1 MEAKQIKEMNDLNRD
16 IWGMIV
22 KAQKTKNWALLEINL
37 KRLYSLQK
45 KYINIINLMD
55 YEVKGTTLML
65 QDEIRIRSQFEKQW
79 FIDLAERNGN
89 YQKMKENIDKYFK
102 DEEAL

>member
-1 MEAKQIKEMNDLNRD
+1 MQAEDLHKMNDLNRD

-22 KAQKTKNWALLEINL
+22 QAQQTKNWALMEVNL

-45 KYINIINLMD
+45 KYINLINIMD

-65 QDEIRIRSQFEKQW
+65 QDEIRVRNKFEKQW
-79 FIDLAERNGN
+79 FKDVATRSGR
-89 YQKMKENIDKYFK
+89 YQEMKENIDKHFPT
-102 DEEAL
+102 

>member
-1 MEAKQIKEMNDLNRD
+1 MEAKDIQKMNELNRD

-22 KAQKTKNWALLEINL
+22 QAQQTKNWALIEVNL

-45 KYINIINLMD
+45 KYINLINIMD

-65 QDEIRIRSQFEKQW
+65 QDEMRIRNQFEKQW
-79 FIDLAERNGN
+79 FKDVAERNN
-89 YQKMKENIDKYFK
+89 AYQEMKENIDKHFA
-102 DEEAL
+102 E

>member
-1 MEAKQIKEMNDLNRD
+1 METKDIQKMNDLNRD

-22 KAQKTKNWALLEINL
+22 QAQRTKNWALIEVNL

-45 KYINIINLMD
+45 KYINLINIMD

-65 QDEIRIRSQFEKQW
+65 KDEIRVRNQFEKQW
-79 FIDLAERNGN
+79 FKDVAERNN
-89 YQKMKENIDKYFK
+89 AYQEMKENIDKHF
-102 DEEAL
+102 DE

>member
-22 KAQKTKNWALLEINL
+22 QAQKTKNWALIEVNL

-45 KYINIINLMD
+45 KYINLINIMD

-65 QDEIRIRSQFEKQW
+65 QDEIRVRSQFEKQW
-79 FIDLAERNGN
+79 FKDVAERNGH
-89 YQKMKENIDKYFK
+89 YKAMKENIDKYFK
-102 DEEAL
+102 DEEAI

>member
-1 MEAKQIKEMNDLNRD
+1 METKDIQKMNELNRD

-22 KAQKTKNWALLEINL
+22 QAQKTKNWALIEVNL

-45 KYINIINLMD
+45 KYINLINIMD

-65 QDEIRIRSQFEKQW
+65 QDEIRVRNQFEKQW
-79 FIDLAERNGN
+79 FKDVAERNHV
-89 YQKMKENIDKYFK
+89 YQEMKENIDKHFA
-102 DEEAL
+102 E

>member
-1 MEAKQIKEMNDLNRD
+1 METKQIQEMNDLNRD

-22 KAQKTKNWALLEINL
+22 QAQKTKNWALIEINL

-55 YEVKGTTLML
+55 YDIKGTTLAWKE
-65 QDEIRIRSQFEKQW
+65 EIRVRNKFEKQW
-79 FIDLAERNGN
+79 FRDVAERNGH
-89 YQKMKENIDKYFK
+89 YKAMKENIDKYFK
-102 DEEAL
+102 DEEIG

>member
-1 MEAKQIKEMNDLNRD
+1 MKSEDIKKMNDLNRD

-22 KAQKTKNWALLEINL
+22 QAQRTKNWALIEVNL

-45 KYINIINLMD
+45 KYINLINIMD

-65 QDEIRIRSQFEKQW
+65 QDEIRVRNQFEKQW
-79 FIDLAERNGN
+79 FKDVAERNN
-89 YQKMKENIDKYFK
+89 AYQEMKENIDKHFA
-102 DEEAL
+102 E

>member
-1 MEAKQIKEMNDLNRD
+1 METKDIQKMNELNRD

-22 KAQKTKNWALLEINL
+22 QAQRTKNWALIEVNL

-45 KYINIINLMD
+45 KYINLINIMD

-65 QDEIRIRSQFEKQW
+65 QDEIRVRNQFEKQW
-79 FIDLAERNGN
+79 FKDVAERNN
-89 YQKMKENIDKYFK
+89 AYQEMKENIDKHFA
-102 DEEAL
+102 E

>member
-1 MEAKQIKEMNDLNRD
+1 MEAKDIQKMNELNRD

-22 KAQKTKNWALLEINL
+22 QAQRTKNWALIEVNL

-45 KYINIINLMD
+45 KYINLINIMD

-65 QDEIRIRSQFEKQW
+65 KDEIRVRNQFEKQW
-79 FIDLAERNGN
+79 FRDVAERNN
-89 YQKMKENIDKYFK
+89 AYQEMKENIDKHFA
-102 DEEAL
+102 E

>member
-1 MEAKQIKEMNDLNRD
+1 MEAKDIQKMNDLNRD

-22 KAQKTKNWALLEINL
+22 QAQRTKNWALIEVNL

-45 KYINIINLMD
+45 KYINLINIMD

-65 QDEIRIRSQFEKQW
+65 KDEIRVRNQFEKQW
-79 FIDLAERNGN
+79 FRDVAERNN
-89 YQKMKENIDKYFK
+89 AYQDMKENIDKHFA
-102 DEEAL
+102 E

>member
-1 MEAKQIKEMNDLNRD
+1 MESKDIQKMNDLNRD

-22 KAQKTKNWALLEINL
+22 QAQRTKNWALIEVNL

-45 KYINIINLMD
+45 KYINLINIMD

-65 QDEIRIRSQFEKQW
+65 QDEIRVRNQFEKQW
-79 FIDLAERNGN
+79 FKDVAERNN
-89 YQKMKENIDKYFK
+89 AYQEMKENIDKHFA
-102 DEEAL
+102 E

>member
-1 MEAKQIKEMNDLNRD
+1 MESKDIQKMNDLNRD

-22 KAQKTKNWALLEINL
+22 QAQRTKNWALIEVNL

-45 KYINIINLMD
+45 KYINLINIMD

-65 QDEIRIRSQFEKQW
+65 KDEIRVRNQFEKQW
-79 FIDLAERNGN
+79 FRDVAERNN
-89 YQKMKENIDKYFK
+89 AYQEMKDNIDKHFA
-102 DEEAL
+102 E

>member
-1 MEAKQIKEMNDLNRD
+1 MESKDIKKMNDLNRD

-22 KAQKTKNWALLEINL
+22 QAQRTKNWALIEVNL

-45 KYINIINLMD
+45 KYINLINIMD

-65 QDEIRIRSQFEKQW
+65 KDEIRVRNQFEKQW
-79 FIDLAERNGN
+79 FRDVAERNN
-89 YQKMKENIDKYFK
+89 AYQEMKENIDKHFA
-102 DEEAL
+102 E

>member
-1 MEAKQIKEMNDLNRD
+1 MESKDIQKMNDLNRD

-22 KAQKTKNWALLEINL
+22 QAQKTKNWALIEVNL

-45 KYINIINLMD
+45 KYINLINIMD

-65 QDEIRIRSQFEKQW
+65 KDEIRVRNQFEKQW
-79 FIDLAERNGN
+79 FRDVAERNN
-89 YQKMKENIDKYFK
+89 AYQEMKDNIDKHFA
-102 DEEAL
+102 E

>member
-1 MEAKQIKEMNDLNRD
+1 MESKDIQKMNELNRD

-22 KAQKTKNWALLEINL
+22 QAQKTKNWALIEVNL

-45 KYINIINLMD
+45 KYINLINIMD

-65 QDEIRIRSQFEKQW
+65 KDEIRVRNQFEKQW
-79 FIDLAERNGN
+79 FRDVAERNN
-89 YQKMKENIDKYFK
+89 AYQEMKENIDKHFA
-102 DEEAL
+102 E

>member
-1 MEAKQIKEMNDLNRD
+1 METKDIQKMNDLNRD

-22 KAQKTKNWALLEINL
+22 QAQQTKNWALMEVNL

-45 KYINIINLMD
+45 KYINLINIMD

-65 QDEIRIRSQFEKQW
+65 KDEIRVRNQFEKQW
-79 FIDLAERNGN
+79 FRDVAERNN
-89 YQKMKENIDKYFK
+89 AYQDMKENIDKYFA
-102 DEEAL
+102 E

>member
-1 MEAKQIKEMNDLNRD
+1 MEAKDIQKMNDLNRD

-22 KAQKTKNWALLEINL
+22 QAQRTKNWALIEVNL

-45 KYINIINLMD
+45 KYINLINIMD

-65 QDEIRIRSQFEKQW
+65 QDEIRVRNQFEKQW
-79 FIDLAERNGN
+79 FKDVAERNN
-89 YQKMKENIDKYFK
+89 AYQEMKENIDKHFA
-102 DEEAL
+102 E

>member
-1 MEAKQIKEMNDLNRD
+1 METKQIQEMNDLNRD

-22 KAQKTKNWALLEINL
+22 QAQKTKNWALIEINL

-65 QDEIRIRSQFEKQW
+65 QDEIRVRNKFEKQW
-79 FIDLAERNGN
+79 FKDVATRLGS
-89 YQKMKENIDKYFK
+89 YQEMKENIDKHFPT
-102 DEEAL
+102 

>member
-1 MEAKQIKEMNDLNRD
+1 MKAEDLQKMNDLNRD

-22 KAQKTKNWALLEINL
+22 QAQQTKNWALMEMNL

-45 KYINIINLMD
+45 KYINLINIMD

-65 QDEIRIRSQFEKQW
+65 QDEIRMRNQFEKQW
-79 FIDLAERNGN
+79 FKDVAQRDGS
-89 YQKMKENIDKYFK
+89 YQEMKENIDKYFPV
-102 DEEAL
+102 

>member
-1 MEAKQIKEMNDLNRD
+1 MNELNRD

-22 KAQKTKNWALLEINL
+22 QAQKTKNWALIEVNL

-45 KYINIINLMD
+45 KYINLINIMD

-65 QDEIRIRSQFEKQW
+65 QDEMRIRNQFEKQW
-79 FIDLAERNGN
+79 FRDVAERNN
-89 YQKMKENIDKYFK
+89 AYQEMKENIDKHFA
-102 DEEAL
+102 E

>member
-1 MEAKQIKEMNDLNRD
+1 METKDIQKMNDLNRD

-22 KAQKTKNWALLEINL
+22 QAQRTKNWALIEVNL

-45 KYINIINLMD
+45 KYINLINIMD

-65 QDEIRIRSQFEKQW
+65 KDEIRVRNQFEKQW
-79 FIDLAERNGN
+79 FKDVAERNN
-89 YQKMKENIDKYFK
+89 AYQEMKENIDKHFA
-102 DEEAL
+102 E

>member
-1 MEAKQIKEMNDLNRD
+1 MNELNRD

-22 KAQKTKNWALLEINL
+22 QAQKTKNWALIEVNL

-45 KYINIINLMD
+45 KYINLINIMD

-65 QDEIRIRSQFEKQW
+65 KDEIRVRNQFEKQW
-79 FIDLAERNGN
+79 FKDVADRNN
-89 YQKMKENIDKYFK
+89 AYQEMKENIDKHFA
-102 DEEAL
+102 E

>member
-1 MEAKQIKEMNDLNRD
+1 MNDLNRD

-22 KAQKTKNWALLEINL
+22 QAQKTKNWALIEVNL

-45 KYINIINLMD
+45 KYINLINIMD

-65 QDEIRIRSQFEKQW
+65 QDEIRVRNQFEKQW
-79 FIDLAERNGN
+79 FRDVAERNN
-89 YQKMKENIDKYFK
+89 AYQEMKENIDKHFA
-102 DEEAL
+102 E